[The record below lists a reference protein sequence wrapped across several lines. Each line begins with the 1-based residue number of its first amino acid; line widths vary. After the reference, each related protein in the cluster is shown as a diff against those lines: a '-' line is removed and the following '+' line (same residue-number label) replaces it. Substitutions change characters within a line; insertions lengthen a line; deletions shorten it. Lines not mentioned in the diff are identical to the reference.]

1 MNETE
6 FAKKIT
12 TTLNWGMTQLDDA
25 KLARLREGRKKA
37 MEAYREP
44 ISIMGL
50 ATVNGNILDI
60 STWVR
65 KPLFWLPMIAIAA
78 AIGYVSLHQE
88 SRFDDV
94 GELDAQLLTGELP
107 IDAYLD
113 NDFAA
118 WVKESAE

>member
-25 KLARLREGRKKA
+25 KLARLHEVRKKA
-37 MEAYREP
+37 MEGYREP

-65 KPLFWLPMIAIAA
+65 KPLFWLPMIVIAA
-78 AIGYVSLHQE
+78 VVGYMSLNQE